1 LADLDAREQLILE
14 LTNRAR
20 MDPLGEAARYGID
33 LNAGLAA
40 GTITSAVKQVLAPN
54 SILENSAQLHAN
66 HLVSSNTFSHT
77 GSGGSTSNG
86 RMAAAGYA
94 TSGTFNSAE
103 NIAFSGST
111 GAYNANAEVV
121 GQHQQWMLSSGHR
134 KSMLNPVYEELGVGH
149 VAFTGTAYQ
158 GATNGMVMVQNF
170 ASKTTAE
177 QFVTGVSY
185 TDTDNNDF
193 YSIGEGQGARLVQII
208 QSGAVVAS
216 STTTAAGGY
225 GIGTT
230 ATGLVEVVFSG
241 GGLTGNQGVNV
252 TLGAANI
259 KVDMVDN
266 NTIESNVSAT
276 LTQSAQNLRLIGIE
290 NIGAIGNG
298 GNNTLWGNKGNNTF
312 NGGNG
317 NDIVIGG
324 DGTDTVVFAANM
336 NQYVVTYNAATL
348 THTFYGN
355 DGFIDTA
362 TGVESFQFADGARTA
377 AQLVTA
383 AAAPVRTASI
393 AAVTTSANEGNAGT
407 TAFTFTITLNAAAYS
422 AQTVNW
428 VAAGAGANPANAADF
443 SGALSGTV
451 TFAAGESV
459 KTITIAVA
467 GDTALE
473 LNETFAVTLSAPTAG
488 LVLGTASATATITN
502 DDASGVN
509 IINGD
514 ASGFAVNDNL
524 MGTSGIDQLN
534 GHAGDDILDGGTGN
548 DTLNGGSGADWLQGG
563 IGADVMDGGTGDDAA
578 NYYNSATAV
587 TVNLTTGTGIG
598 GFADGDTLTGIERIN
613 GSNLASD
620 DLTGDVFSNYLA
632 GYGRNDIIDALAG
645 NDWLIGGEG
654 DDWLQGG
661 LGADVMDGGNGDDAA
676 SYYNSAIGVTVNL
689 TTGTG
694 IGGFADG
701 DTLIGIERVNGSN
714 LAGDDLTGDEG
725 SNYLAGYG
733 RNDIIDAGAGSDW
746 LIGGEGE
753 DWLQG
758 GFGADI
764 MDGGNG
770 DDAANYI
777 SSTTAVTVNLTTGT
791 GVGGLADG
799 DVLIGIERV
808 NGSNAAGDMLVGDA
822 AGNFLGGYGGND
834 TLEGRGGND
843 FLFGGDGAD
852 TFVFSG
858 AALGQDVVLDYAE
871 GDIFSF
877 AGLAAINDFTD
888 LTITGQNTTNV
899 VISGFQSGSQITVQ
913 SSSAI
918 VLDAS
923 DFLFS

>member
-111 GAYNANAEVV
+111 GPYNANAEVL

-149 VAFTGTAYQ
+149 VAFTNTAYQ

-208 QSGAVVAS
+208 QSGAVVGSA
-216 STTTAAGGY
+216 TTTAAGGY

-230 ATGLVEVVFSG
+230 ATGLVEIVFSG
-241 GGLTGNQGVNV
+241 GGLTGTQGVNV
-252 TLGAANI
+252 TLGASNI

-266 NTIESNVSAT
+266 TTIESNVSAT

-290 NIGAIGNG
+290 NVSATGNG

-377 AQLVTA
+377 AQLTIA
-383 AAAPVRTASI
+383 AAAPVRTANI
-393 AAVTTSANEGNAGT
+393 AGVTASANEGNAGT

-422 AQTVNW
+422 TQTVNW
-428 VAAGAGANPANAADF
+428 VAAGAGANAANSADF

-451 TFAAGESV
+451 TFVAGESV
-459 KTITIAVA
+459 KTITVAVA

-473 LNETFAVTLSAPTAG
+473 LNETFAVTLSAPSAG
-488 LVLGTASATATITN
+488 IALGTSSASATITN
-502 DDASGVN
+502 DDASAVN

-524 MGTSGIDQLN
+524 IGTSGIDQLN

-563 IGADVMDGGTGDDAA
+563 SGADVMDGGDHDDAANYYHSTAGITVNLTTGTGTGGLADGDTLIGIERVNGSNLGGDNITGDSASNYLAGYGGDDIIDGGTGNDWLIGGSGADWLQGGIGADVMDGGDHDDAA
-578 NYYNSATAV
+578 NYYHSSSGI
-587 TVNLTTGTGIG
+587 TVNLTTGTG
-598 GFADGDTLTGIERIN
+598 A
-613 GSNLASD
+613 
-620 DLTGDVFSNYLA
+620 
-632 GYGRNDIIDALAG
+632 
-645 NDWLIGGEG
+645 
-654 DDWLQGG
+654 GG
-661 LGADVMDGGNGDDAA
+661 LAQ
-676 SYYNSAIGVTVNL
+676 
-689 TTGTG
+689 
-694 IGGFADG
+694 G

-714 LAGDDLTGDEG
+714 LAGDNITGDAVG
-725 SNYLAGYG
+725 NYLAGYG
-733 RNDIIDAGAGSDW
+733 GDDIIDAGAGNDW
-746 LIGGEGE
+746 LIGGSGA

-758 GFGADI
+758 GIGADV
-764 MDGGNG
+764 MDGGDH
-770 DDAANYI
+770 DDAANYYH
-777 SSTTAVTVNLTTGT
+777 STAGITVNLTTGT
-791 GVGGLADG
+791 GAGGLADG
-799 DVLIGIERV
+799 DTLTGIERV
-808 NGSNAAGDMLVGDA
+808 NGSNAAGDTIIGDA
-822 AGNFLGGYGGND
+822 AANFLGGYGGND

-843 FLFGGDGAD
+843 WYYGGEGAD

-858 AALGQDVVLDYAE
+858 AALGNDIVLDYAE
-871 GDIFSF
+871 GDMFSF

-899 VISGFQSGSQITVQ
+899 VISGFQPGSQITVQ
-913 SSSAI
+913 SGSAI